1 MSLDKFLIFSLKLL
15 AVVLVIEF
23 LIIIYLVNNGNVE
36 EEYNHY
42 MPNPVDRM
50 Q

>member
-1 MSLDKFLIFSLKLL
+1 MSLDKFLWFSLKVLL
-15 AVVLVIEF
+15 FVLIIELIAVV
-23 LIIIYLVNNGNVE
+23 IYLSTDNE

-42 MPNPVDRM
+42 MPNPIERV

>member
-1 MSLDKFLIFSLKLL
+1 MSLDKFLIISLIIL
-15 AVVLVIEF
+15 AVILVIEF
-23 LIIIYLVNNGNVE
+23 LIIIFVVNNGNVE